1 MASYFSWKIWIHPDC
16 FKMTKSFSSRVGQTD
31 VRDDSKKNRKKID
44 QCSKPWLIVLYR
56 GLYSTLMGIVINQ
69 YNDPYEPTSTMKRK
83 RVFFMAHMRSTCHCD
98 KSSMLSAVSS
108 CEQSFDLYFF
118 PSKLYKGRGFS
129 HCFFKWKKRMQTL
142 MFEKI
147 HSIHPFSLCLVRLLS
162 HPGVIKCLHF
172 FWYQKHGLFVFFSA
186 LRKPLVAS

>member
-1 MASYFSWKIWIHPDC
+1 M
-16 FKMTKSFSSRVGQTD
+16 GQTD

-129 HCFFKWKKRMQTL
+129 HCFFK
-142 MFEKI
+142 
-147 HSIHPFSLCLVRLLS
+147 
-162 HPGVIKCLHF
+162 
-172 FWYQKHGLFVFFSA
+172 
-186 LRKPLVAS
+186 